1 MVHMSLETP
10 DYGKFS
16 FPDLTKI
23 KREYII
29 GTVIVI
35 IALVPSVYF
44 YHQYQQAQLR
54 LTNPAIFAQQEVKGL
69 VADVGKLMT
78 LPTDETPTI
87 ATVQDKN
94 KLKGQAFFAH
104 AENGDKVLIY
114 TNAKEAILYRP
125 SLGKIIAVA
134 PVNIGPATANTATA
148 SASQTATTPT
158 PTPVKFVIL
167 NGTST
172 IGLTRKY
179 ETELKSKVP
188 NAVIA
193 DTDNAKSK
201 DYMTSLLIDVTGN
214 NKAQAAQLANTLGL
228 TVSPLPAGEATPS
241 SDFLIILGA
250 DKK

>member
-1 MVHMSLETP
+1 MSLETP

-16 FPDLTKI
+16 FPDITKI
-23 KREYII
+23 KKEYII
-29 GTVIVI
+29 GTIIVI
-35 IALVPSVYF
+35 IALVPSIYF

-54 LTNPAIFAQQEVKGL
+54 LTNPSIFAQQEVKSL

-87 ATVQDKN
+87 ATVQDKD
-94 KLKGQAFFAH
+94 KLKGQAFFSH
-104 AENGDKVLIY
+104 AQNGDKVLIY

-134 PVNIGPATANTATA
+134 PVNIGPATTNSATA
-148 SASQTATTPT
+148 SATQTAATPT
-158 PTPVKFVIL
+158 PVQVKFVIL

-188 NAVIA
+188 NSVVT
-193 DTDNAKSK
+193 DTDNAKSR
-201 DYMTSLLIDVTGN
+201 DYATSLLIDVTGT
-214 NKAQAAQLANTLGL
+214 NKAQAEQLAKDLGL

-241 SDFLIILGA
+241 SDFLVILGA